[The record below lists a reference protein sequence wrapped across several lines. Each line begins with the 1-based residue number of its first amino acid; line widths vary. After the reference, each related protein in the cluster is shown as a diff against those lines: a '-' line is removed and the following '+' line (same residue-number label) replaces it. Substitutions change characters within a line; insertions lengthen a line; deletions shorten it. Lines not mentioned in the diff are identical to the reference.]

1 VRSGLAKYGRN
12 NITYVDGWGSY
23 HRLRAFFSDIP
34 CPQDNWQEPVALE
47 LCSKCEACVKKCP
60 THAIGADRF
69 LLDGGKCLT
78 FFNEA
83 NEEFPDWID
92 PAWHNCL
99 IGCMV
104 CQDVCP
110 ANKDHTAWIIP
121 GGDFSE
127 EETRMILEGVGKE
140 KLPSGI
146 IEKLK
151 KICMFDEYDLLKR
164 NLEVLMNQRKST
176 KK

>member
-1 VRSGLAKYGRN
+1 
-12 NITYVDGWGSY
+12 
-23 HRLRAFFSDIP
+23 
-34 CPQDNWQEPVALE
+34 
-47 LCSKCEACVKKCP
+47 
-60 THAIGADRF
+60 
-69 LLDGGKCLT
+69 
-78 FFNEA
+78 
-83 NEEFPDWID
+83 
-92 PAWHNCL
+92 
-99 IGCMV
+99 MV